1 MAKRLVILASLAA
14 SVGLS
19 GCANLAGEVAHRT
32 DAPPWFKQRVK
43 EIEGEGYPKFSQA
56 NMTPRPR
63 KTGAE
68 WAEVK
73 SDLQHAKEEVNNDP
87 RSVNPGPV
95 RNSTEWQAA
104 AKQQTGA
111 AGVER

>member
-14 SVGLS
+14 SVGIAS
-19 GCANLAGEVAHRT
+19 CANLAGEVSKRT
-32 DAPPWFKQRVK
+32 DAPLWFKQRVK

-56 NMTPRPR
+56 KMTPRPR
-63 KTGAE
+63 KDSAE

-73 SDLQHAKEEVNNDP
+73 EDLNQAKERVNEDP
-87 RSVNPGPV
+87 RTVNPGPV
-95 RNSTEWQAA
+95 RNSTEYQSA